1 MLMTNHKILLVDDDH
16 DVSEMLLSIFRRAGY
31 TNLITAA
38 SGAEALRIWQRE
50 QPSMIVLDV
59 MMPDMDGFS
68 VLKEIRR
75 TSRVPVLMLTARGEA
90 EDRIEGLEIGADDY
104 LAKPFLPKELL
115 LRVGAILNRAYPKQ
129 NEMVELAG
137 ATVDMANAE
146 VWKNGEKQTLTAKE
160 MQLFEKLYQNAGRIV
175 TTGILCETICGEF
188 WQGYESTLST
198 HIRHLREKI
207 EENPSKPVSLV
218 TVKGLGYRLNL
229 KGGGVMNTVQ
239 RFFRRYIVSTVGI
252 VILFLTV
259 NIALFFSILIAGSMS
274 GSDAVFSVETFSN
287 HIVWQDETWAADD
300 TALSMLQEYTAWA
313 MLLNEDGDVVW
324 QQNLPEN
331 LPRSY
336 TSAEVA
342 SFSRWYLEDYP
353 VKVWTRADG
362 NLMVVGFP
370 PRTLVKFYYALEW
383 PYMGV
388 MLAGIAA
395 VFIINMLLIIFLIL
409 RNTRK
414 VEKAMTPILQ
424 GIQNL
429 SHGKAEHLAEQGELA
444 EINAGLNRAADYMR
458 QKDNTRAEWIRGV
471 SHDIRT
477 PLSMVLGYAS
487 ELEDDGNLPPDA
499 RKQAGIIR
507 RESEKMKRLID
518 DLNLTTK
525 LEYALQPVH
534 FKDVDWV
541 ETSRQAVSEVL
552 NSGLDSRYE
561 IVFAEMQPGRSIH
574 LLGDDGLLRR
584 MLDNLIR
591 NSITHNPHGCRI
603 SVSVGEEN
611 GRCLCTVSDDG
622 IGIEPERLKVLN
634 RGDDITSTQGSDEKN
649 EHGLGLKLVMQIV
662 KAHRGTVSF
671 SGSTPHGLEVRISL
685 PTQPLIS

>member
-1 MLMTNHKILLVDDDH
+1 M
-16 DVSEMLLSIFRRAGY
+16 
-31 TNLITAA
+31 
-38 SGAEALRIWQRE
+38 
-50 QPSMIVLDV
+50 
-59 MMPDMDGFS
+59 
-68 VLKEIRR
+68 
-75 TSRVPVLMLTARGEA
+75 
-90 EDRIEGLEIGADDY
+90 
-104 LAKPFLPKELL
+104 
-115 LRVGAILNRAYPKQ
+115 
-129 NEMVELAG
+129 
-137 ATVDMANAE
+137 NA
-146 VWKNGEKQTLTAKE
+146 
-160 MQLFEKLYQNAGRIV
+160 
-175 TTGILCETICGEF
+175 
-188 WQGYESTLST
+188 
-198 HIRHLREKI
+198 
-207 EENPSKPVSLV
+207 
-218 TVKGLGYRLNL
+218 
-229 KGGGVMNTVQ
+229 VQ

-259 NIALFFSILIAGSMS
+259 NIALFFTILIAGSMS

-300 TALSMLQEYTAWA
+300 TTLSMLQEYTAWA

-388 MLAGIAA
+388 LLGGIAA
-395 VFIINMLLIIFLIL
+395 VFIINLLLIVFLIL

-414 VEKAMTPILQ
+414 VERAMTPILQ

-429 SHGKAEHLAEQGELA
+429 SHGKAPHLEEQGELA
-444 EINAGLNRAADYMR
+444 EINAGLNRAADYMKK
-458 QKDNTRAEWIRGV
+458 KDNTRAEWIRGV

-487 ELEDDGNLPPDA
+487 ELEDDRDLPPNA

-534 FKDVDWV
+534 FKDVNWV
-541 ETSRQAVSEVL
+541 EASRQAVSEVL

-574 LLGDDGLLRR
+574 LLGDEGLLRR
-584 MLDNLIR
+584 MLDNLLR
-591 NSITHNPHGCRI
+591 NSITHNPQGCRI
-603 SVSVGEEN
+603 AVSIGEEN
-611 GRCLCTVSDDG
+611 GRCICTISDNGMG
-622 IGIEPERLKVLN
+622 IAPERLKALN
-634 RGDDITSTQGSDEKN
+634 RGDDIASTQGSDEKA
-649 EHGLGLKLVMQIV
+649 EHGLGLKLVAQIV
-662 KAHRGTVSF
+662 KAHRGIVSF
-671 SGSTPHGLEVRISL
+671 SANAPHGLEVRISL
-685 PTQPLIS
+685 PTQPHIS

>member
-1 MLMTNHKILLVDDDH
+1 M
-16 DVSEMLLSIFRRAGY
+16 
-31 TNLITAA
+31 
-38 SGAEALRIWQRE
+38 
-50 QPSMIVLDV
+50 
-59 MMPDMDGFS
+59 
-68 VLKEIRR
+68 
-75 TSRVPVLMLTARGEA
+75 
-90 EDRIEGLEIGADDY
+90 
-104 LAKPFLPKELL
+104 
-115 LRVGAILNRAYPKQ
+115 
-129 NEMVELAG
+129 
-137 ATVDMANAE
+137 NA
-146 VWKNGEKQTLTAKE
+146 
-160 MQLFEKLYQNAGRIV
+160 
-175 TTGILCETICGEF
+175 
-188 WQGYESTLST
+188 
-198 HIRHLREKI
+198 
-207 EENPSKPVSLV
+207 
-218 TVKGLGYRLNL
+218 
-229 KGGGVMNTVQ
+229 VQ
-239 RFFRRYIVSTVGI
+239 RFFRRYILSTVGI
-252 VILFLTV
+252 VLLFFAV
-259 NIALFFSILIAGSMS
+259 NIALLFVIIIAGGMS
-274 GSDAVFSVETFSN
+274 GADTSFSVRDFSD
-287 HIVWQDETWAADD
+287 HVVLQDGKWVADD
-300 TALSMLQEYTAWA
+300 TALSMLQEQSAWA
-313 MLLNEDGDVVW
+313 MLLNEDGDVIW
-324 QQNLPEN
+324 QQGLPEK

-336 TSAEVA
+336 TSTEVA

-353 VKVWTRADG
+353 VKIWTRADG
-362 NLMVVGFP
+362 KLMVVGYQP
-370 PRTLVKFYYALEW
+370 GTLVKYYFSLEW

-388 MLAGIAA
+388 LLGGIAA
-395 VFIINMLLIIFLIL
+395 VFIINLLLIIFLIL

-429 SHGKAEHLAEQGELA
+429 SHGKALHLEEQGELA
-444 EINAGLNRAADYMR
+444 EINAGLNRAAGYMKK
-458 QKDNTRAEWIRGV
+458 KDNTRAEWIRGV

-487 ELEDDGNLPPDA
+487 ELEDDCALLLNA

-534 FKDVDWV
+534 FQDVDWV

-622 IGIEPERLKVLN
+622 IGIEPERLNVLN

>member
-1 MLMTNHKILLVDDDH
+1 M
-16 DVSEMLLSIFRRAGY
+16 
-31 TNLITAA
+31 
-38 SGAEALRIWQRE
+38 
-50 QPSMIVLDV
+50 
-59 MMPDMDGFS
+59 
-68 VLKEIRR
+68 
-75 TSRVPVLMLTARGEA
+75 
-90 EDRIEGLEIGADDY
+90 
-104 LAKPFLPKELL
+104 
-115 LRVGAILNRAYPKQ
+115 
-129 NEMVELAG
+129 
-137 ATVDMANAE
+137 NA
-146 VWKNGEKQTLTAKE
+146 
-160 MQLFEKLYQNAGRIV
+160 
-175 TTGILCETICGEF
+175 
-188 WQGYESTLST
+188 
-198 HIRHLREKI
+198 
-207 EENPSKPVSLV
+207 
-218 TVKGLGYRLNL
+218 
-229 KGGGVMNTVQ
+229 VQ

-259 NIALFFSILIAGSMS
+259 NIALFFTILIAGSMS

-388 MLAGIAA
+388 LLGGIAA
-395 VFIINMLLIIFLIL
+395 AFIINLLLIVFLIL

-414 VEKAMTPILQ
+414 VERAMTPILQ

-429 SHGKAEHLAEQGELA
+429 SHGKASHLEEQGELA
-444 EINAGLNRAADYMR
+444 EINAGLNRAADYMKK
-458 QKDNTRAEWIRGV
+458 KDNTRAEWIRGV
-471 SHDIRT
+471 SHDIRI

-487 ELEDDGNLPPDA
+487 ELEDDRNLPPNA

-561 IVFAEMQPGRSIH
+561 IVFAETQPGRTIH
-574 LLGDDGLLRR
+574 LLGDEGLLRR
-584 MLDNLIR
+584 MLDNLLR
-591 NSITHNPHGCRI
+591 NSITHNPQGCRI
-603 SVSVGEEN
+603 AVSVGEEN
-611 GRCLCTVSDDG
+611 GRYLCVISDDG
-622 IGIEPERLKVLN
+622 VGIALERLKALN
-634 RGDDITSTQGSDEKN
+634 RGDGIASTQGSDEKA
-649 EHGLGLKLVMQIV
+649 EHGLGLKLVVQIV

-671 SGSTPHGLEVRISL
+671 SGNTPHGLEVRISL
-685 PTQPLIS
+685 PPQPLIS

>member
-1 MLMTNHKILLVDDDH
+1 M
-16 DVSEMLLSIFRRAGY
+16 
-31 TNLITAA
+31 
-38 SGAEALRIWQRE
+38 
-50 QPSMIVLDV
+50 
-59 MMPDMDGFS
+59 
-68 VLKEIRR
+68 
-75 TSRVPVLMLTARGEA
+75 
-90 EDRIEGLEIGADDY
+90 
-104 LAKPFLPKELL
+104 
-115 LRVGAILNRAYPKQ
+115 
-129 NEMVELAG
+129 
-137 ATVDMANAE
+137 NA
-146 VWKNGEKQTLTAKE
+146 
-160 MQLFEKLYQNAGRIV
+160 
-175 TTGILCETICGEF
+175 
-188 WQGYESTLST
+188 
-198 HIRHLREKI
+198 
-207 EENPSKPVSLV
+207 
-218 TVKGLGYRLNL
+218 
-229 KGGGVMNTVQ
+229 VQ

-259 NIALFFSILIAGSMS
+259 NIALFFTILIAGSMS

-370 PRTLVKFYYALEW
+370 PRTLVKFYALEW

-388 MLAGIAA
+388 LLGGIAA
-395 VFIINMLLIIFLIL
+395 AFIINLLLIVFLIL

-414 VEKAMTPILQ
+414 VERAMTPILQ

-429 SHGKAEHLAEQGELA
+429 SHGKASHLEEQGELA
-444 EINAGLNRAADYMR
+444 EINAGLNRAADYMKK
-458 QKDNTRAEWIRGV
+458 KDNTRAEWIRGV
-471 SHDIRT
+471 SHDIRI

-487 ELEDDGNLPPDA
+487 ELEDDRNLPPNA

-561 IVFAEMQPGRSIH
+561 IVFAETQPGRTIH
-574 LLGDDGLLRR
+574 LLGDEGLLRR
-584 MLDNLIR
+584 MLDNLLR
-591 NSITHNPHGCRI
+591 NSITHNPQGCRI
-603 SVSVGEEN
+603 AVSVGEEN
-611 GRCLCTVSDDG
+611 GRCICTVSDDG
-622 IGIEPERLKVLN
+622 MGISPERLKALN
-634 RGDDITSTQGSDEKN
+634 RGDDIASTQGSDEKA
-649 EHGLGLKLVMQIV
+649 EHGLGLKLVAQIV
-662 KAHRGTVSF
+662 KSHRGIVSF
-671 SGSTPHGLEVRISL
+671 SANAPHGLEVRISL

>member
-1 MLMTNHKILLVDDDH
+1 M
-16 DVSEMLLSIFRRAGY
+16 
-31 TNLITAA
+31 
-38 SGAEALRIWQRE
+38 
-50 QPSMIVLDV
+50 
-59 MMPDMDGFS
+59 
-68 VLKEIRR
+68 
-75 TSRVPVLMLTARGEA
+75 
-90 EDRIEGLEIGADDY
+90 
-104 LAKPFLPKELL
+104 
-115 LRVGAILNRAYPKQ
+115 
-129 NEMVELAG
+129 
-137 ATVDMANAE
+137 NA
-146 VWKNGEKQTLTAKE
+146 
-160 MQLFEKLYQNAGRIV
+160 
-175 TTGILCETICGEF
+175 
-188 WQGYESTLST
+188 
-198 HIRHLREKI
+198 
-207 EENPSKPVSLV
+207 
-218 TVKGLGYRLNL
+218 
-229 KGGGVMNTVQ
+229 VQ

-259 NIALFFSILIAGSMS
+259 NIALFFTILIAGSMS

-388 MLAGIAA
+388 LLGGIAA
-395 VFIINMLLIIFLIL
+395 AFIINLLLIIFLIL

-429 SHGKAEHLAEQGELA
+429 SHGKALHLEEQGELA
-444 EINAGLNRAADYMR
+444 EINAGLNRAAGYMKK
-458 QKDNTRAEWIRGV
+458 KDNTRAEWIRGV

-487 ELEDDGNLPPDA
+487 ELEDDCDLPPNA

-534 FKDVDWV
+534 FQDMDWV

-561 IVFAEMQPGRSIH
+561 IVFAEMQPGRSLH

-591 NSITHNPHGCRI
+591 NSITHNPQGCKI

-611 GRCLCTVSDDG
+611 GRCLCIVSDDG

-671 SGSTPHGLEVRISL
+671 SDSTPHGLEVRISL

>member
-1 MLMTNHKILLVDDDH
+1 M
-16 DVSEMLLSIFRRAGY
+16 
-31 TNLITAA
+31 
-38 SGAEALRIWQRE
+38 
-50 QPSMIVLDV
+50 
-59 MMPDMDGFS
+59 
-68 VLKEIRR
+68 
-75 TSRVPVLMLTARGEA
+75 
-90 EDRIEGLEIGADDY
+90 
-104 LAKPFLPKELL
+104 
-115 LRVGAILNRAYPKQ
+115 
-129 NEMVELAG
+129 
-137 ATVDMANAE
+137 NA
-146 VWKNGEKQTLTAKE
+146 
-160 MQLFEKLYQNAGRIV
+160 
-175 TTGILCETICGEF
+175 
-188 WQGYESTLST
+188 
-198 HIRHLREKI
+198 
-207 EENPSKPVSLV
+207 
-218 TVKGLGYRLNL
+218 
-229 KGGGVMNTVQ
+229 VQ
-239 RFFRRYIVSTVGI
+239 RFFRRYILSTVGI
-252 VILFLTV
+252 VLLFFAV
-259 NIALFFSILIAGSMS
+259 NIALLFVIIIAGGMS
-274 GSDAVFSVETFSN
+274 GADTSFSVRDFSD
-287 HIVWQDETWAADD
+287 HVVLQDGKWVADD
-300 TALSMLQEYTAWA
+300 TALSMLQEQSAWA
-313 MLLNEDGDVVW
+313 MLLNEDGDVIW
-324 QQNLPEN
+324 QQSLPEK

-336 TSAEVA
+336 TSTEVA

-353 VKVWTRADG
+353 VKIWTRADG
-362 NLMVVGFP
+362 KLMVVGYQP
-370 PRTLVKFYYALEW
+370 GTLVKYYFSLEW

-388 MLAGIAA
+388 LLGGIAA
-395 VFIINMLLIIFLIL
+395 VFIINLLLIIFLIL

-429 SHGKAEHLAEQGELA
+429 SHGKALHLEEQGELA
-444 EINAGLNRAADYMR
+444 EINAGLNRAAGYMKK
-458 QKDNTRAEWIRGV
+458 KDNTRAEWIRGV

-487 ELEDDGNLPPDA
+487 ELEDDCDLPPNA

-534 FKDVDWV
+534 FQDVDWV

-552 NSGLDSRYE
+552 NGGLDSRYE

>member
-1 MLMTNHKILLVDDDH
+1 M
-16 DVSEMLLSIFRRAGY
+16 
-31 TNLITAA
+31 
-38 SGAEALRIWQRE
+38 
-50 QPSMIVLDV
+50 
-59 MMPDMDGFS
+59 
-68 VLKEIRR
+68 
-75 TSRVPVLMLTARGEA
+75 
-90 EDRIEGLEIGADDY
+90 
-104 LAKPFLPKELL
+104 
-115 LRVGAILNRAYPKQ
+115 
-129 NEMVELAG
+129 
-137 ATVDMANAE
+137 NA
-146 VWKNGEKQTLTAKE
+146 
-160 MQLFEKLYQNAGRIV
+160 
-175 TTGILCETICGEF
+175 
-188 WQGYESTLST
+188 
-198 HIRHLREKI
+198 
-207 EENPSKPVSLV
+207 
-218 TVKGLGYRLNL
+218 
-229 KGGGVMNTVQ
+229 VQ
-239 RFFRRYIVSTVGI
+239 RFFRRYILSTVGI
-252 VILFLTV
+252 VLLFFAV
-259 NIALFFSILIAGSMS
+259 NIALLFVIIIAGGMS
-274 GSDAVFSVETFSN
+274 GADTSFSVRDFSD
-287 HIVWQDETWAADD
+287 HVVLRDGKWVADD
-300 TALSMLQEYTAWA
+300 TALSMLQEQSAWA
-313 MLLNEDGDVVW
+313 MLLNEDGDVIW
-324 QQNLPEN
+324 QQGLPEK

-336 TSAEVA
+336 TSTEVA

-353 VKVWTRADG
+353 VKIWTRADG
-362 NLMVVGFP
+362 KLMVVGYQP
-370 PRTLVKFYYALEW
+370 GTLVKYYFSLEW

-388 MLAGIAA
+388 LLGGIAA
-395 VFIINMLLIIFLIL
+395 VFIINLLLIIFLIL

-429 SHGKAEHLAEQGELA
+429 SHGKTLHLEEQGELA
-444 EINAGLNRAADYMR
+444 EINAGLNRAAGYMKK
-458 QKDNTRAEWIRGV
+458 KDNTRAEWIRGV

-487 ELEDDGNLPPDA
+487 ELEDDCALPLNA

-534 FKDVDWV
+534 FQDVDWV

>member
-1 MLMTNHKILLVDDDH
+1 M
-16 DVSEMLLSIFRRAGY
+16 
-31 TNLITAA
+31 
-38 SGAEALRIWQRE
+38 
-50 QPSMIVLDV
+50 
-59 MMPDMDGFS
+59 
-68 VLKEIRR
+68 
-75 TSRVPVLMLTARGEA
+75 
-90 EDRIEGLEIGADDY
+90 
-104 LAKPFLPKELL
+104 
-115 LRVGAILNRAYPKQ
+115 
-129 NEMVELAG
+129 
-137 ATVDMANAE
+137 NA
-146 VWKNGEKQTLTAKE
+146 
-160 MQLFEKLYQNAGRIV
+160 
-175 TTGILCETICGEF
+175 
-188 WQGYESTLST
+188 
-198 HIRHLREKI
+198 
-207 EENPSKPVSLV
+207 
-218 TVKGLGYRLNL
+218 
-229 KGGGVMNTVQ
+229 VQ

-259 NIALFFSILIAGSMS
+259 NIALFFTILIAGSMS

-388 MLAGIAA
+388 LLGGIAA
-395 VFIINMLLIIFLIL
+395 AFIINLLLIIFLIL

-429 SHGKAEHLAEQGELA
+429 SHGKALHLEEQGELA
-444 EINAGLNRAADYMR
+444 EINAGLNRAAGYMKK
-458 QKDNTRAEWIRGV
+458 KDNTRAEWIRGV

-487 ELEDDGNLPPDA
+487 ELEDDCDLPPNA

-534 FKDVDWV
+534 FQDMDWV

-561 IVFAEMQPGRSIH
+561 IVFAEMQPGRSLH

-671 SGSTPHGLEVRISL
+671 SDSTPHGLEVRISL

>member
-1 MLMTNHKILLVDDDH
+1 M
-16 DVSEMLLSIFRRAGY
+16 
-31 TNLITAA
+31 
-38 SGAEALRIWQRE
+38 
-50 QPSMIVLDV
+50 
-59 MMPDMDGFS
+59 
-68 VLKEIRR
+68 
-75 TSRVPVLMLTARGEA
+75 
-90 EDRIEGLEIGADDY
+90 
-104 LAKPFLPKELL
+104 
-115 LRVGAILNRAYPKQ
+115 
-129 NEMVELAG
+129 
-137 ATVDMANAE
+137 NA
-146 VWKNGEKQTLTAKE
+146 
-160 MQLFEKLYQNAGRIV
+160 
-175 TTGILCETICGEF
+175 
-188 WQGYESTLST
+188 
-198 HIRHLREKI
+198 
-207 EENPSKPVSLV
+207 
-218 TVKGLGYRLNL
+218 
-229 KGGGVMNTVQ
+229 VQ

-259 NIALFFSILIAGSMS
+259 NIALFFTILIAGSMS

-388 MLAGIAA
+388 LLGGIAA
-395 VFIINMLLIIFLIL
+395 AFIINLLLIIFLIL

-429 SHGKAEHLAEQGELA
+429 SHGKALHLEEQGELA
-444 EINAGLNRAADYMR
+444 EINAGLNRAAGYMKK
-458 QKDNTRAEWIRGV
+458 KDNTKAEWIRGV

-487 ELEDDGNLPPDA
+487 ELEDDCDLPPNA

>member
-1 MLMTNHKILLVDDDH
+1 M
-16 DVSEMLLSIFRRAGY
+16 
-31 TNLITAA
+31 
-38 SGAEALRIWQRE
+38 
-50 QPSMIVLDV
+50 
-59 MMPDMDGFS
+59 
-68 VLKEIRR
+68 
-75 TSRVPVLMLTARGEA
+75 
-90 EDRIEGLEIGADDY
+90 
-104 LAKPFLPKELL
+104 
-115 LRVGAILNRAYPKQ
+115 
-129 NEMVELAG
+129 
-137 ATVDMANAE
+137 NA
-146 VWKNGEKQTLTAKE
+146 
-160 MQLFEKLYQNAGRIV
+160 
-175 TTGILCETICGEF
+175 
-188 WQGYESTLST
+188 
-198 HIRHLREKI
+198 
-207 EENPSKPVSLV
+207 
-218 TVKGLGYRLNL
+218 
-229 KGGGVMNTVQ
+229 VQ

-259 NIALFFSILIAGSMS
+259 NIALFFTILIAGSMS

-388 MLAGIAA
+388 LLGGIAA
-395 VFIINMLLIIFLIL
+395 AFIINLLLIIFLIL

-429 SHGKAEHLAEQGELA
+429 SHGKALHLEEQGELA
-444 EINAGLNRAADYMR
+444 EINAGLNRAAGYMKK
-458 QKDNTRAEWIRGV
+458 KDNTRAEWIRGV

-487 ELEDDGNLPPDA
+487 ELEDDCDLPPNA

-534 FKDVDWV
+534 FQDMDWV

-561 IVFAEMQPGRSIH
+561 IVFAEMQPGRSLH

-603 SVSVGEEN
+603 SVSVGEEK
-611 GRCLCTVSDDG
+611 RTL
-622 IGIEPERLKVLN
+622 PL
-634 RGDDITSTQGSDEKN
+634 
-649 EHGLGLKLVMQIV
+649 H
-662 KAHRGTVSF
+662 SF
-671 SGSTPHGLEVRISL
+671 
-685 PTQPLIS
+685 

>member
-1 MLMTNHKILLVDDDH
+1 M
-16 DVSEMLLSIFRRAGY
+16 
-31 TNLITAA
+31 
-38 SGAEALRIWQRE
+38 
-50 QPSMIVLDV
+50 
-59 MMPDMDGFS
+59 
-68 VLKEIRR
+68 
-75 TSRVPVLMLTARGEA
+75 
-90 EDRIEGLEIGADDY
+90 
-104 LAKPFLPKELL
+104 
-115 LRVGAILNRAYPKQ
+115 
-129 NEMVELAG
+129 
-137 ATVDMANAE
+137 NA
-146 VWKNGEKQTLTAKE
+146 
-160 MQLFEKLYQNAGRIV
+160 
-175 TTGILCETICGEF
+175 
-188 WQGYESTLST
+188 
-198 HIRHLREKI
+198 
-207 EENPSKPVSLV
+207 
-218 TVKGLGYRLNL
+218 
-229 KGGGVMNTVQ
+229 VQ

-259 NIALFFSILIAGSMS
+259 NIALFFTILIAGSMS

-388 MLAGIAA
+388 LLGGIAVA
-395 VFIINMLLIIFLIL
+395 FIINLLLIIFLIL

-429 SHGKAEHLAEQGELA
+429 SHGKALHLEEQGELA
-444 EINAGLNRAADYMR
+444 EINAELNRAAGYMKK
-458 QKDNTRAEWIRGV
+458 KDNTRAEWIRGV

-487 ELEDDGNLPPDA
+487 ELEDDCDLPPNA

-534 FKDVDWV
+534 FQDMDLV

-561 IVFAEMQPGRSIH
+561 IVFAEMQPGRSLH

-603 SVSVGEEN
+603 SVSVGEEK
-611 GRCLCTVSDDG
+611 GHCLCIVSDDG

-671 SGSTPHGLEVRISL
+671 SDSTPHGLEVRISL

>member
-1 MLMTNHKILLVDDDH
+1 M
-16 DVSEMLLSIFRRAGY
+16 
-31 TNLITAA
+31 
-38 SGAEALRIWQRE
+38 
-50 QPSMIVLDV
+50 
-59 MMPDMDGFS
+59 
-68 VLKEIRR
+68 
-75 TSRVPVLMLTARGEA
+75 
-90 EDRIEGLEIGADDY
+90 
-104 LAKPFLPKELL
+104 
-115 LRVGAILNRAYPKQ
+115 
-129 NEMVELAG
+129 
-137 ATVDMANAE
+137 NA
-146 VWKNGEKQTLTAKE
+146 
-160 MQLFEKLYQNAGRIV
+160 
-175 TTGILCETICGEF
+175 
-188 WQGYESTLST
+188 
-198 HIRHLREKI
+198 
-207 EENPSKPVSLV
+207 
-218 TVKGLGYRLNL
+218 
-229 KGGGVMNTVQ
+229 VQ
-239 RFFRRYIVSTVGI
+239 RFFRRYIISTIRI
-252 VILFLTV
+252 VVLFLAV
-259 NIALFFSILIAGSMS
+259 NIVLFFAILILGSMS
-274 GSDAVFSVETFSN
+274 GSDAVFSVETFSD
-287 HIVWQDETWAADD
+287 HVSRQDGTWRADD
-300 TALSMLQEYTAWA
+300 VARSMLEEHDAWA
-313 MLLNEDGDVVW
+313 MLLNEEGDVIW
-324 QQNLPEN
+324 QQDLPEN

-353 VKVWTRADG
+353 VKVWTRPDG
-362 NLMVVGFP
+362 KLMVVGFP
-370 PRTLVKFYYALEW
+370 PEALVKFYYAVEQ
-383 PYMGV
+383 PYLGALLTGGV
-388 MLAGIAA
+388 A
-395 VFIINMLLIIFLIL
+395 VFFINLFLIVFLIL
-409 RNTRK
+409 RNTRN

-552 NSGLDSRYE
+552 NGGLDSRYE
-561 IVFAEMQPGRSIH
+561 IAFAEMQPGRSIH

-591 NSITHNPHGCRI
+591 NSITHNPQGCKI

-622 IGIEPERLKVLN
+622 IGIAPERLKVLN

>member
-1 MLMTNHKILLVDDDH
+1 M
-16 DVSEMLLSIFRRAGY
+16 
-31 TNLITAA
+31 
-38 SGAEALRIWQRE
+38 
-50 QPSMIVLDV
+50 
-59 MMPDMDGFS
+59 
-68 VLKEIRR
+68 
-75 TSRVPVLMLTARGEA
+75 
-90 EDRIEGLEIGADDY
+90 
-104 LAKPFLPKELL
+104 
-115 LRVGAILNRAYPKQ
+115 
-129 NEMVELAG
+129 
-137 ATVDMANAE
+137 NA
-146 VWKNGEKQTLTAKE
+146 
-160 MQLFEKLYQNAGRIV
+160 
-175 TTGILCETICGEF
+175 
-188 WQGYESTLST
+188 
-198 HIRHLREKI
+198 
-207 EENPSKPVSLV
+207 
-218 TVKGLGYRLNL
+218 
-229 KGGGVMNTVQ
+229 VQ

-259 NIALFFSILIAGSMS
+259 NIALFFTILIAGSMS

-388 MLAGIAA
+388 LLGGIAA
-395 VFIINMLLIIFLIL
+395 AFIINLLLIIFLIL

-429 SHGKAEHLAEQGELA
+429 CHGNALHLEEQGELA
-444 EINAGLNRAADYMR
+444 EINAGLNQAAGYMKK
-458 QKDNTRAEWIRGV
+458 KDNTRAEWIRGV

-487 ELEDDGNLPPDA
+487 ELEDDCDLPPNA

-534 FKDVDWV
+534 FQDMDWV

-561 IVFAEMQPGRSIH
+561 IVFAEMQPGRSLH

-603 SVSVGEEN
+603 SVSVGEEK
-611 GRCLCTVSDDG
+611 GHCLCIVSDDG

-671 SGSTPHGLEVRISL
+671 SDSTPHGLEVRISL

>member
-1 MLMTNHKILLVDDDH
+1 M
-16 DVSEMLLSIFRRAGY
+16 
-31 TNLITAA
+31 
-38 SGAEALRIWQRE
+38 
-50 QPSMIVLDV
+50 
-59 MMPDMDGFS
+59 
-68 VLKEIRR
+68 
-75 TSRVPVLMLTARGEA
+75 
-90 EDRIEGLEIGADDY
+90 
-104 LAKPFLPKELL
+104 
-115 LRVGAILNRAYPKQ
+115 
-129 NEMVELAG
+129 
-137 ATVDMANAE
+137 NA
-146 VWKNGEKQTLTAKE
+146 
-160 MQLFEKLYQNAGRIV
+160 
-175 TTGILCETICGEF
+175 
-188 WQGYESTLST
+188 
-198 HIRHLREKI
+198 
-207 EENPSKPVSLV
+207 
-218 TVKGLGYRLNL
+218 
-229 KGGGVMNTVQ
+229 VQ

-259 NIALFFSILIAGSMS
+259 NIALFFTILIAGSMS
-274 GSDAVFSVETFSN
+274 GSDAIFSVETFSN

-331 LPRSY
+331 LPRFY

-388 MLAGIAA
+388 LLGGIAA
-395 VFIINMLLIIFLIL
+395 AFIINLLLIIFLIL

-429 SHGKAEHLAEQGELA
+429 SHGKALHLEEQGELA
-444 EINAGLNRAADYMR
+444 EINAGLNRAAGYMKK
-458 QKDNTRAEWIRGV
+458 KDNTRAEWIRGV

-487 ELEDDGNLPPDA
+487 ELEDDCDLPPNA

-534 FKDVDWV
+534 FQDMDWV

-561 IVFAEMQPGRSIH
+561 IVFAEMQPGRSLH

-591 NSITHNPHGCRI
+591 NSITHNPQGCRI
-603 SVSVGEEN
+603 SVSVGEEK
-611 GRCLCTVSDDG
+611 GHCLCIVSDDG

-671 SGSTPHGLEVRISL
+671 SDSTPHGLEVRISL

>member
-1 MLMTNHKILLVDDDH
+1 M
-16 DVSEMLLSIFRRAGY
+16 
-31 TNLITAA
+31 
-38 SGAEALRIWQRE
+38 
-50 QPSMIVLDV
+50 
-59 MMPDMDGFS
+59 
-68 VLKEIRR
+68 
-75 TSRVPVLMLTARGEA
+75 
-90 EDRIEGLEIGADDY
+90 
-104 LAKPFLPKELL
+104 
-115 LRVGAILNRAYPKQ
+115 
-129 NEMVELAG
+129 
-137 ATVDMANAE
+137 NA
-146 VWKNGEKQTLTAKE
+146 
-160 MQLFEKLYQNAGRIV
+160 
-175 TTGILCETICGEF
+175 
-188 WQGYESTLST
+188 
-198 HIRHLREKI
+198 
-207 EENPSKPVSLV
+207 
-218 TVKGLGYRLNL
+218 
-229 KGGGVMNTVQ
+229 VQ
-239 RFFRRYIVSTVGI
+239 RFFRRYILSTVGI
-252 VILFLTV
+252 VLLFFAV
-259 NIALFFSILIAGSMS
+259 NIALLFVIIIAGGMS
-274 GSDAVFSVETFSN
+274 GADTSFSVRDFSD
-287 HIVWQDETWAADD
+287 HVVLQDGKWVADD
-300 TALSMLQEYTAWA
+300 TALSMLQEQSAWA
-313 MLLNEDGDVVW
+313 MLLNEDGDVIW
-324 QQNLPEN
+324 QQSLPEK

-336 TSAEVA
+336 TSTEVA

-353 VKVWTRADG
+353 VKIWTRADG
-362 NLMVVGFP
+362 KLMVVGYQP
-370 PRTLVKFYYALEW
+370 GTLVKYYFSLEW

-388 MLAGIAA
+388 LLGGIAA
-395 VFIINMLLIIFLIL
+395 VFIINLLLIIFLIL

-429 SHGKAEHLAEQGELA
+429 SHGKALHLEEQGELA
-444 EINAGLNRAADYMR
+444 EINAGLNRAAGYMKK
-458 QKDNTRAEWIRGV
+458 KDNTRAEWIRGV

-487 ELEDDGNLPPDA
+487 ELEDDCDLPPNA

-507 RESEKMKRLID
+507 RESAKMKRLIE
-518 DLNLTTK
+518 DLNLPTK
-525 LEYALQPVH
+525 LEYAHQPVH

-622 IGIEPERLKVLN
+622 IGIEPERLNVLN